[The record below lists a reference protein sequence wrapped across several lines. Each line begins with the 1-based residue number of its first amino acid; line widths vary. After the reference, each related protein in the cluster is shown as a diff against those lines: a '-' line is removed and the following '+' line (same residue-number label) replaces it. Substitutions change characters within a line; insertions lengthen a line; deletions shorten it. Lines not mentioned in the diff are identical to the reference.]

1 MTLCRWHLLII
12 ICFGGMVLAP
22 SVAVSQSVRPYDPIS
37 PDANT
42 LENSV
47 ESDRWVPS
55 LHSMGQ
61 NVLDI
66 AQAPASLLEMDP
78 LLVLGVTGGVVGAMA
93 TVDAPVYREMNT
105 AGSPV
110 ADVTGVFAAPGR
122 WYDRVGP
129 DEVSLGVAGAL
140 ATGGILLQRPRVTRT
155 AVHVV
160 EAVVYTKAVTSAAKG
175 VIGRTRPFATDD
187 PLALDDAEEI
197 ATAHEELA
205 MPSGHTSRAF
215 AMASVLSHEFD
226 RWYVSV
232 PAYGFAASVGLQ
244 RIHSGD
250 HWFTDVVVGATLGY
264 AIGRIVADPPPA
276 NGAVTYRPILSPN
289 HVGVSVR
296 F

>member
-1 MTLCRWHLLII
+1 MGVGLWLL
-12 ICFGGMVLAP
+12 VLAP
-22 SVAVSQSVRPYDPIS
+22 SVAASQGLSYDPIF
-37 PDANT
+37 PEDNAGK
-42 LENSV
+42 NSI
-47 ESDRWVPS
+47 ESDRWVPT
-55 LHSMGQ
+55 LQSMGQ

-66 AQAPASLLEMDP
+66 AQAPISLLEVDP
-78 LLVLGVTGGVVGAMA
+78 FLMMGVTGGVVGAMA
-93 TVDAPVYREMNT
+93 TLDAPVYREMNT
-105 AGSPV
+105 SGSSV
-110 ADVTGVFAAPGR
+110 SDVTGVFAAPGR
-122 WYDRVGP
+122 WYDRAGP
-129 DEVSLGVAGAL
+129 DVVGLGVAGAL
-140 ATGGILLQRPRVTRT
+140 VTGGVLLQRPRVTRT

-160 EAVVYTKAVTSAAKG
+160 EAVVYTKVVTSAAKG

-232 PAYGFAASVGLQ
+232 PAYGFATSVGLQ

-250 HWFTDVVVGATLGY
+250 HWLTDVLIGGALGY
-264 AIGRIVADPPPA
+264 AIGRIVADPPSSK
-276 NGAVTYRPILSPN
+276 GAFAYQPIVSPN
-289 HVGVSVR
+289 HVGVSLR

>member
-1 MTLCRWHLLII
+1 M
-12 ICFGGMVLAP
+12 G
-22 SVAVSQSVRPYDPIS
+22 
-37 PDANT
+37 
-42 LENSV
+42 ENA
-47 ESDRWVPS
+47 
-55 LHSMGQ
+55 
-61 NVLDI
+61 LDI
-66 AQAPASLLEMDP
+66 AQAPTSLLEMDP

-93 TVDAPVYREMNT
+93 TIDAPVYREMNT
-105 AGSPV
+105 SGSSVAG
-110 ADVTGVFAAPGR
+110 VTGILAAPGR

-129 DEVSLGVAGAL
+129 DEVSLGVVGAL

-155 AVHVV
+155 AVHVA
-160 EAVVYTKAVTSAAKG
+160 EAVVYTKVVTSAAKG

-215 AMASVLSHEFD
+215 ALASVLSHEFD

-232 PAYGFAASVGLQ
+232 PAYGFATSVGLQ

-250 HWFTDVVVGATLGY
+250 HWLTDVVVGAALGY

-276 NGAVTYRPILSPN
+276 KGSITYQPIVSPN